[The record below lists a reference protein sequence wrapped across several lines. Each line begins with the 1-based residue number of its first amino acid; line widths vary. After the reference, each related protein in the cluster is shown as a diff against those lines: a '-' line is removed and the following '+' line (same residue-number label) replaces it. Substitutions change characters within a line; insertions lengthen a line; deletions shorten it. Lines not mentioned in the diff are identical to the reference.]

1 MDGSSGHIVPL
12 KITENISKF
21 RDSLLFSF
29 EMMDL
34 KKKCKLLLL
43 ISFLTEGCSA
53 KPCVGSEYLVQR
65 RNNNFNVKCQLKF
78 EADRKLRAGLRCGLI
93 FII

>member
-1 MDGSSGHIVPL
+1 MAQVDNIVPL

-21 RDSLLFSF
+21 KDSLLFCF

-34 KKKCKLLLL
+34 KKCKLLLL

-53 KPCVGSEYLVQR
+53 KPCVGSEYLVQS